1 MPATGKPL
9 STEPATAAPAS
20 RWLDLTAI
28 AVCTLAWGTTWF
40 AITLQLGAVDPV
52 VSVVYRFALASVL
65 LFTWCAIT
73 RAPVGMTREQH
84 LAALGIGFFTFTLD
98 YPLVYWAEERVVSA
112 VVAVT
117 FAAMAFVNLIT
128 FRIAFGQRA
137 PALAW
142 GAAALGIL
150 GVAILSWNEIVD
162 MHMGGRA
169 LGGIALAFGGVLAAS
184 LGNIAARRSELAGA
198 SVSASTA
205 WAMAY
210 GTGMLALFA
219 IVTGRHW
226 SFVPTLPY
234 MLSLLHLSLIGSV
247 VAFLT
252 YFALARRRGYA
263 TASYISALTPPLALL
278 MSALFEHRSWG
289 IMALLGVALTLSG
302 QVLLLRAKERA

>member
-1 MPATGKPL
+1 M
-9 STEPATAAPAS
+9 STEAATAAPAPAS
-20 RWLDLTAI
+20 RWLDIIAI

-52 VSVVYRFALASVL
+52 ISVVYRFALASVL
-65 LFTWCAIT
+65 LFAWCAIT
-73 RAPVGMTREQH
+73 RAPVGMTRAQH
-84 LAALGIGFFTFTLD
+84 LAALGIGFFTFAVD

-117 FAAMAFVNLIT
+117 FAAMAFVNLIS
-128 FRIAFGQRA
+128 FRIFFGQRA

-150 GVAILSWNEIVD
+150 GVGILSW
-162 MHMGGRA
+162 
-169 LGGIALAFGGVLAAS
+169 
-184 LGNIAARRSELAGA
+184 
-198 SVSASTA
+198 T
-205 WAMAY
+205 
-210 GTGMLALFA
+210 
-219 IVTGRHW
+219 
-226 SFVPTLPY
+226 FVPTLTY
-234 MLSLLHLSLIGSV
+234 MLSLLHLALIGSV

-278 MSALFEHRSWG
+278 MSALFEHRTWG
-289 IMALLGVALTLSG
+289 LAALLGVALTLSG